1 MSRIVAIASYL
12 PKAILTNEE
21 LSSRFP
27 SWSAH
32 KIYSKTGILQ
42 RHIASANETAGDL
55 AIQAAKK
62 LFAATD
68 YHLDTVDMLLLVTQ
82 TPDRSLPSTACRI
95 HHELGLPR
103 HCGAIDLNQG
113 CSGYIY
119 GLAMAD
125 GLITA
130 GTAKTILLLTSDTY
144 SKLID
149 PFDRSAATL
158 FGDGAT
164 ATLIDCS
171 STARSGS
178 IGPTLFGTDG
188 SGADSLYCNY
198 GGWKY
203 TDISDR
209 FLYMDGPAIMAF
221 TLSVVAESFIDYLRL
236 TGNTLD
242 SYQHVV
248 FHQANRFIL
257 EKLYSKLGILDRGVI
272 CMELTGNTVSS
283 SIPLALEM
291 LFNKDHASPCDKVL
305 LSGYGVGLSW
315 GTTTIVI

>member
-1 MSRIVAIASYL
+1 MSRIVAISSYL
-12 PKAILTNEE
+12 PKALLTNHD
-21 LSSRFP
+21 LALRFP
-27 SWSAH
+27 SWSPQ

-42 RHIASANETAGDL
+42 RHIASSDETAADL
-55 AIQAAKK
+55 AIQAAKN
-62 LFAATD
+62 LFADTT
-68 YHLDTVDMLLLVTQ
+68 HRLDTVDMLLLVTQ
-82 TPDRSLPSTACRI
+82 TPDQSLPSTACRI

-130 GTAKTILLLTSDTY
+130 GTAKTVLLLTADTY
-144 SKLID
+144 SKLIN
-149 PFDRSAATL
+149 PLDRSVATL

-164 ATLIDCS
+164 ATLIDS
-171 STARSGS
+171 SVTASSGS

-188 SGADSLYCNY
+188 SGANSLYCNF
-198 GGWKY
+198 GGWRN
-203 TDISDR
+203 TDIGDR
-209 FLYMDGPAIMAF
+209 FLYMDGPAIMSF
-221 TLSVVAESFIDYLRL
+221 TLSVVAESLMDYLRV

-242 SYQHVV
+242 SYQHFV

-257 EKLYSKLGILDRGVI
+257 EKLYSKLGILQKGI
-272 CMELTGNTVSS
+272 ISMELTGNTVSS
-283 SIPLALEM
+283 TIPLALEK
-291 LFNKDHASPCDKVL
+291 LIKKDHRRPCEKVL

-315 GTTTIVI
+315 GSTTIVI